1 MPDPSPESLGAFNWL
16 LIIALG
22 VIWGSAFMSVAIALT
37 GYPPIWT
44 AALRVSIGALAIVA
58 AGGVLGQP
66 LSAIARTPR
75 GWHYTIAIGLITA
88 TIPMLLLT
96 WGIQH
101 VPSAFA
107 GIAMGAVPLLIL
119 PLAFVFSP
127 DEGIGPRRIAG
138 VTLGFVGLAILVGPG
153 AFGTGH
159 ALAQLACVGAA
170 CCYAIGSITTR
181 RAPKMPPLAFAGG
194 TLLVGSLAMLPL
206 AWAIEGPP
214 ALAPLRPTLAL
225 IYLGLF
231 PTGLAALIRLRVIT
245 TAGSVFMSQ
254 TSYMVPIWSA
264 VFGVALMGETLPPS
278 IFAAL
283 ALILTGIA
291 ISQSRKRP

>member
-1 MPDPSPESLGAFNWL
+1 MPSPSPENPGLFNWA
-16 LIIALG
+16 LIIGLG
-22 VIWGSAFMSVAIALT
+22 VIWGSAFMSIAVALE

-44 AALRVSIGALAIVA
+44 AALRVALGAGAILMIGALI
-58 AGGVLGQP
+58 GQP
-66 LSAIARTPR
+66 LSAIARAPK
-75 GWHYTIAIGLITA
+75 GWQFTLAIGLVTA
-88 TIPMLLLT
+88 TVPMLLLT

-138 VTLGFVGLAILVGPG
+138 VTLGFIGIAILVGPG
-153 AFGTGH
+153 AFGD
-159 ALAQLACVGAA
+159 ANPLAQLACVGAA
-170 CCYAIGSITTR
+170 SCYAVGSITTR

-194 TLLVGSLAMLPL
+194 TLLVGAVALIPL
-206 AWAIEGPP
+206 AWIVEGPP

-254 TSYMVPIWSA
+254 TSYMVPVWAAI
-264 VFGVALMGETLPPS
+264 FGVALLEETLPPR
-278 IFAAL
+278 ILVAL
-283 ALILTGIA
+283 ALILAGIA
-291 ISQSRKRP
+291 ISQSRKRR